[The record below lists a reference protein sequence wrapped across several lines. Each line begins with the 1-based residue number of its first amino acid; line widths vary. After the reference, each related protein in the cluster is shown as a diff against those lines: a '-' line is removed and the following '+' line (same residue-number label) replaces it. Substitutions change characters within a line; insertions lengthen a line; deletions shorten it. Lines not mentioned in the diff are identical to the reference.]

1 MARGKRTLIL
11 TWNCES
17 LPSKK
22 LDADIL
28 IAEKNPVAFCFQD
41 TRLTA
46 DTESEYNFTGYT
58 PYFKSVDTS
67 ASGVAIYI
75 KNTVPQSRVP
85 LNTNL
90 QAVAVRVTLNGK
102 TYIITSIYIP
112 PSSSPTLREFDH
124 LISQFKSTSYFL
136 NGDLNAHSLL
146 WGASRTCPR
155 GTVVEQ
161 VLDKY
166 HLIPI
171 NITHDTFL
179 SRAHGTYSLLDLT
192 LAHPSIYMDFKY
204 EVLSSSYSSDHYP
217 VVLDLR

>member
-67 ASGVAIYI
+67 ASGVAI
-75 KNTVPQSRVP
+75 
-85 LNTNL
+85 
-90 QAVAVRVTLNGK
+90 
-102 TYIITSIYIP
+102 
-112 PSSSPTLREFDH
+112 
-124 LISQFKSTSYFL
+124 
-136 NGDLNAHSLL
+136 
-146 WGASRTCPR
+146 
-155 GTVVEQ
+155 
-161 VLDKY
+161 
-166 HLIPI
+166 
-171 NITHDTFL
+171 
-179 SRAHGTYSLLDLT
+179 
-192 LAHPSIYMDFKY
+192 
-204 EVLSSSYSSDHYP
+204 
-217 VVLDLR
+217 